1 MYLCM
6 PSPGRPLAR
15 REFRFSGVSFFSGAN
30 TRPCKTKKKT
40 NVSRSYVFAGA
51 KSRARSSYFT
61 AYCVVIQSAARSL
74 FDDVLLIAVGQLWG
88 AYTRARIQSKQE
100 YTTNREL
107 NAEGVGALWAQFL
120 SGSHR
125 RMYGEGE
132 RRRNTSV

>member
-1 MYLCM
+1 MTRTVHIHLRDYPAWIGPFIVIFTSIMYLCM

-15 REFRFSGVSFFSGAN
+15 REFRSSGVSFFSGAN
-30 TRPCKTKKKT
+30 TRPCKTKKKKT

-100 YTTNREL
+100 
-107 NAEGVGALWAQFL
+107 
-120 SGSHR
+120 
-125 RMYGEGE
+125 
-132 RRRNTSV
+132 